1 MLETGNSVACLPHCL
16 VPAAVAYGEPVQRA
30 NPAYERLLQ
39 DYTDYHFA
47 LVVVGGV
54 FTLALLRFAVF
65 SWVRFSRTAR
75 GPERRTHLVF
85 SIVSSTVVL
94 LFGVVLAGNL
104 SNVLNPQQ
112 GLASTIG
119 TPGDLGPAASTELT
133 RSLNA
138 WVRSDSAEVPAL
150 IQDRVDA
157 RLAWQE
163 PKAVISVVLLVALV
177 ALSVLVWRRV
187 IAKWRT
193 GTRAGFARVFAG
205 SLAMFACFVLMLMV
219 MGNVQASYAPIVMTL
234 VFG

>member
-1 MLETGNSVACLPHCL
+1 MRH
-16 VPAAVAYGEPVQRA
+16 A

-39 DYTDYHFA
+39 DYTDYHLA
-47 LVVVGGV
+47 LVVVGGF
-54 FTLALLRFAVF
+54 FTLALLGFAVF
-65 SWVRFSRTAR
+65 SWVRVSRSPR

-85 SIVSSTVVL
+85 SIASSTLVL
-94 LFGVVLAGNL
+94 LLGVVVAANL
-104 SNVLNPQQ
+104 SNVLNPRQ

-119 TPGDLGPAASTELT
+119 TPGDLGPTASTELT
-133 RSLNA
+133 RSLTA
-138 WVRSDSAEVPAL
+138 WVRSGSVEVPPL

-177 ALSVLVWRRV
+177 TLSVVVWRSVLGR
-187 IAKWRT
+187 WRS
-193 GTRAGFARVFAG
+193 GSRAGLPRVAAG
-205 SLAMFACFVLMLMV
+205 SLAMLACFVLILMV